1 MISETKLDNSFLEV
15 QFLIEGY
22 SKPYWIDLNFHGG
35 GIMLYAGADIPSK
48 LLSIESLPM
57 ERFYAEINLQK
68 KEMVAM
74 LFLQPK

>member
-1 MISETKLDNSFLEV
+1 
-15 QFLIEGY
+15 
-22 SKPYWIDLNFHGG
+22 
-35 GIMLYAGADIPSK
+35 MLYAGADIPSK